1 MNGARDAMLLRTAAA
16 AATGLLPEASAE
28 HPVLAARRGL
38 EDLPPGGLV
47 RRFADSFRNLT
58 GEVHEADDPA
68 AAADVIAEV
77 ARKHGATTL
86 LSWEP
91 LSLPVPG
98 LPELL
103 RARGLELTVPDLPVE
118 AGSRRAAL
126 DGLEPL
132 AVGLTGAVAALADTG
147 SLVVASGPGRPRLAS
162 LLPPVHIALVRRALI
177 VGSLF
182 DLLGDG
188 GGLVSKVSNLVVIT
202 GPSRTADIE
211 MTLTY
216 GVHGPA
222 EIHAIL
228 VP

>member
-1 MNGARDAMLLRTAAA
+1 M
-16 AATGLLPEASAE
+16 
-28 HPVLAARRGL
+28 
-38 EDLPPGGLV
+38 
-47 RRFADSFRNLT
+47 
-58 GEVHEADDPA
+58 HEADDPA